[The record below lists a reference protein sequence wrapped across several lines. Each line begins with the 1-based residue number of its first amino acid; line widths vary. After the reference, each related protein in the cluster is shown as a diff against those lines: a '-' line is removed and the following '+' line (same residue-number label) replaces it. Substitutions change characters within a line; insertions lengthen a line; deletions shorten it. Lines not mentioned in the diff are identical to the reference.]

1 MEDIKIGSLLSFGD
15 YTWRVLDIQN
25 NTALIITEDIVEKR
39 PYHNT
44 YQDTT
49 WAECDLRKYLNG
61 DFYNQFN
68 ELDQARILLV
78 TNKNLNNPWFGTYG
92 GEDSQD
98 RIFLLDIEDVV
109 CRYFGDSSDK
119 LQNRG
124 KNENYWFNKKD
135 QNNHKRVAMFKGH
148 EYWWWLRS
156 PGRINRAAAYIHGS
170 PGGCVGING
179 NSVFFRSFGPER
191 DGGVRPALW
200 LQL

>member
-39 PYHNT
+39 PYHNA

-68 ELDQARILLV
+68 ELDQAKILLV
-78 TNKNLNNPWFGTYG
+78 TNKNFNNPWFGTYG
-92 GEDSQD
+92 GADSQD

-156 PGRINRAAAYIHGS
+156 PGRINRVAAYIHGS

-200 LQL
+200 LQV